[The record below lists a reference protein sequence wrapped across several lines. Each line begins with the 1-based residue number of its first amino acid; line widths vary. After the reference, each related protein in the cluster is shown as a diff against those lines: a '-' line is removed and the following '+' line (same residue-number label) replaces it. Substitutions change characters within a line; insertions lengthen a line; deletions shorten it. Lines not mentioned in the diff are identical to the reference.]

1 MDNLINP
8 KDLIERYPLEHFNA
22 TAEQYYRSLANAE
35 LLIGKP
41 FIFPDETPTV
51 LRNLAA
57 LFEGLRLARTMTVLD
72 FGAGTCWLSH
82 ILAQMQCQTISCDV
96 SQTALDLGRKL
107 FAEHPIVGGL
117 IAEPVFLHFD
127 GRRLDLPDASV
138 DRIVCNDALHHVPN
152 LEEVIAEMARV
163 LKAGGIAGFNE
174 PGRHHSRSPQAQR
187 EMLNYAVLE
196 NDIDPLEIF
205 GIAQKHGF
213 TDISIRAPIG
223 LLLSAHD
230 YGLLTSSHPIKQ
242 HLAEQIIAQARRSA
256 TNYSIFFLHKGAP
269 IADSR
274 SAAGLSHAISSPV
287 SVPIQTKQNAPVP
300 IPLRITNT
308 GSATWLTQNVRDI
321 GVVRVGMHLYD
332 ERGQLL
338 DFEFGRHNLPA
349 PVPPGSMI
357 EVVIAPVFQ
366 QCGKYV
372 LGIDLVAESVCWFES
387 RGSQLLRI
395 PVQVS

>member
-8 KDLIERYPLEHFNA
+8 KDLIQCYPLEHFNA
-22 TAEQYYRSLANAE
+22 TAEQYYRSLANPE

-107 FAEHPIVGGL
+107 FAEHPIIGEL

-127 GRRLDLPDASV
+127 GRRLNLPDASV

-152 LEEVIAEMARV
+152 VEEVIAEMGRV
-163 LKAGGIAGFNE
+163 LKGGGIAGFNE
-174 PGRHHSRSPQAQR
+174 PGRNHSRSPQAQR

-205 GIAQKHGF
+205 NIAQKHGF
-213 TDISIRAPIG
+213 TNISICAPVG
-223 LLLSAHD
+223 LQLSARD
-230 YGLLTSSHPIKQ
+230 YAAVTSNHPIERDF
-242 HLAEQIIAQARRSA
+242 AEQILAQARRSA
-256 TNYSIFFLHKGAP
+256 TDYSIFFLNKGAP
-269 IADSR
+269 AADSR

-287 SVPIQTKQNAPVP
+287 SVPILARQHVPAP
-300 IPLRITNT
+300 IPLRIANT
-308 GSATWLTQNVRDI
+308 GNATWLTQNVRDM
-321 GVVRVGMHLYD
+321 GVVHVGMHLYD
-332 ERGQLL
+332 DRGRLL
-338 DFEFGRHNLPA
+338 DFEFGRHNLPGI
-349 PVPPGSMI
+349 VQPGAMVD
-357 EVVIAPVFQ
+357 VVIAPVFQ
-366 QCGKYV
+366 QRGSHV
-372 LGIDLVAESVCWFES
+372 LAIDLVAESVCWFES